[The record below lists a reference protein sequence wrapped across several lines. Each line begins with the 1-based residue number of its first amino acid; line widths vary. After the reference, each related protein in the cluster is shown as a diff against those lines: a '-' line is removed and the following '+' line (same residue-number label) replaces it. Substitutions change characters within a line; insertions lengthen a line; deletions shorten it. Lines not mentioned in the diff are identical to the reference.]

1 MSSKLQ
7 GVTTAGSAPTIPVYG
22 RGGGRHGGGVTLIQ
36 ASAWNV
42 GTCRLDV
49 KGAIQVEPPQE
60 SEYRC
65 EAQGRTE
72 RSSDEA
78 PVMGVERR
86 PPGHPAFK
94 SGQP

>member
-1 MSSKLQ
+1 
-7 GVTTAGSAPTIPVYG
+7 
-22 RGGGRHGGGVTLIQ
+22 VTLIQ
-36 ASAWNV
+36 AFARNV

-49 KGAIQVEPPQE
+49 KGAIQVENPQE

-86 PPGHPAFK
+86 TPDHPAFK

>member
-1 MSSKLQ
+1 M
-7 GVTTAGSAPTIPVYG
+7 
-22 RGGGRHGGGVTLIQ
+22 TLIR
-36 ASAWNV
+36 AFARNV

-49 KGAIQVEPPQE
+49 KGAIQEENPQE

-78 PVMGVERR
+78 PVTGVERR
-86 PPGHPAFK
+86 TPGHPAFK
-94 SGQP
+94 SGQPRKWEEPLEKAKPIGFYPSAG

>member
-1 MSSKLQ
+1 V
-7 GVTTAGSAPTIPVYG
+7 GH
-22 RGGGRHGGGVTLIQ
+22 GGRHGGGVTLIQ
-36 ASAWNV
+36 ASARNV

-49 KGAIQVEPPQE
+49 KGAIQVENPQE

-86 PPGHPAFK
+86 IPDHPAFK

>member
-1 MSSKLQ
+1 
-7 GVTTAGSAPTIPVYG
+7 
-22 RGGGRHGGGVTLIQ
+22 VTLIQ
-36 ASAWNV
+36 ASARNV

-49 KGAIQVEPPQE
+49 KGAIQVEDPQE

-72 RSSDEA
+72 RISDEA

-86 PPGHPAFK
+86 TPGHPAFN
-94 SGQP
+94 SGQPRKWEEPLEKA

>member
-1 MSSKLQ
+1 M
-7 GVTTAGSAPTIPVYG
+7 
-22 RGGGRHGGGVTLIQ
+22 TLIQ

-49 KGAIQVEPPQE
+49 KGAIQVETPRE

-86 PPGHPAFK
+86 TPGHPAFK
-94 SGQP
+94 SGQPRSGRSHWRKQSRSDLTVGRMMGAG